1 MEGENEDEKLELVLS
16 DLTEILLNEDEDED
30 EMLELVLLDLR
41 KILLNSS
48 QENKTKMRRIWARLS
63 SLAKKIETIFAE
75 ETMIVNFGHLDEED
89 GEEDQGE
96 GSKEKDEDEDEAEAE
111 PEKE

>member
-1 MEGENEDEKLELVLS
+1 MEGEDEKLELVLS

-30 EMLELVLLDLR
+30 EMLELVLLDLT

-48 QENKTKMRRIWARLS
+48 QSEKNKTKMRRIWARLS
-63 SLAKKIETIFAE
+63 SLAEKIETMIFAE
-75 ETMIVNFGHLDEED
+75 E
-89 GEEDQGE
+89 
-96 GSKEKDEDEDEAEAE
+96 K